1 MVEHQTPESKKSDR
15 EREDQGDRQRRSPGL
30 SMPCSL
36 RRTWRFFRS
45 AVHSPTSS
53 VARKH
58 AERGE
63 SAGCHAG
70 TGPYALCNKVG
81 HHAGAG
87 PVGALSLTGL
97 GPGPRRP
104 GCCPKTSRPTT
115 NSTLICELSCRARY
129 AGKIAPCVSCTDN
142 GRILLANQ
150 LQSSGSTFSCVSFPS
165 FFAFQEG
172 MWDTQISAL
181 PSSPTV
187 SGPLFEL
194 GVSAKAGLETLVER
208 PVRIF

>member
-1 MVEHQTPESKKSDR
+1 MSLTAQSVKNTRIISPAWSLQVPKLRKAGGRVVQRCVRGEHGLQSGGALEKA
-15 EREDQGDRQRRSPGL
+15 ERLAACGCRKTCGRGDKWTQILGIGYSIRRLALWQGSPG
-30 SMPCSL
+30 
-36 RRTWRFFRS
+36 
-45 AVHSPTSS
+45 
-53 VARKH
+53 
-58 AERGE
+58 
-63 SAGCHAG
+63 
-70 TGPYALCNKVG
+70 
-81 HHAGAG
+81 
-87 PVGALSLTGL
+87 
-97 GPGPRRP
+97 
-104 GCCPKTSRPTT
+104 CP
-115 NSTLICELSCRARY
+115 L
-129 AGKIAPCVSCTDN
+129 N